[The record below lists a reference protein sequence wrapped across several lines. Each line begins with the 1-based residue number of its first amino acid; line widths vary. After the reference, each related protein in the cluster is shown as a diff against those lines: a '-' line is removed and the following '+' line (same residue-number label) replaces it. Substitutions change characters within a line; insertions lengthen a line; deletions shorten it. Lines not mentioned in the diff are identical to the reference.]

1 MLNWNH
7 PNIPIFEAATEMASP
22 RPETFGA
29 GLMKTFKVHGVQR
42 SGFGISGLRP
52 LMIRLWLLWFL
63 CGPGGLE
70 LPKPAGG

>member
-29 GLMKTFKVHGVQR
+29 GLMKTFKVHGLQR
-42 SGFGISGLRP
+42 SGFEIWDFGIAAADDQTLASLVFVWAWGT
-52 LMIRLWLLWFL
+52 
-63 CGPGGLE
+63 G
-70 LPKPAGG
+70 AA